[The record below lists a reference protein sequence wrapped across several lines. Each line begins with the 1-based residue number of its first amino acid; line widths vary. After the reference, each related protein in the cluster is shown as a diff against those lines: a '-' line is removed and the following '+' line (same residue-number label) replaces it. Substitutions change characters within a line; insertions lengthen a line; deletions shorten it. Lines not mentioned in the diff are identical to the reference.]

1 MNIKQRIFIAVFL
14 AAVVGLL
21 VWYVVSNPINS
32 SGIVIDQQST
42 DRLTTVNR
50 VMTSLLGK
58 HWSLLLFVL
67 AIMLVIVNVAVYYA
81 LRPVTIV
88 IAERPGKILSY
99 TFLVFVTLF
108 GLTVAGIAGNT
119 FLSNSSA
126 NAPLI
131 TDPNYLP
138 NNAIR
143 NRNKTILI
151 IGALLFIILAVL
163 ICAGVYFKFIK
174 N

>member
-21 VWYVVSNPINS
+21 VWYVVRNPINS

-99 TFLVFVTLF
+99 TFL
-108 GLTVAGIAGNT
+108 
-119 FLSNSSA
+119 SNSSA
-126 NAPLI
+126 TTPLI

-143 NRNKTILI
+143 SRNKTILI